1 MKKIFDF
8 LFFALLST
16 SVFAQ
21 TVSGIVKD
29 DKGNPLPN
37 ASVFIKDKKGGT
49 SCNTKGEF
57 FLNLSPGNYTLLC
70 QHVGYK
76 RETKTITVADKDISA
91 DFTLSLL
98 DFTMEEVIVR
108 SGENPG
114 NEIIKNAIRMRPVYQ
129 KQLDNFICEVYTKG
143 QMKLRD
149 YPKKILGQ
157 KVDLGDGDTSKNKI
171 IYLSETISTYSVR
184 KPNDRKIEVHSSK
197 VSGSSN
203 SYGLAAPQFYSMY
216 DNNVQI
222 GTSLNPRGFISPIS
236 ENARNYYK
244 YKYEG
249 AFFEDGKMIS
259 RILVTPKRKYEP
271 LFSGYINI
279 IEHEWRI
286 HSLKLQLTK
295 VSQMEF
301 LDSLTLEQIYVP
313 YSDSLWVL
321 HNQIIYPYIKILGID
336 AYGSFVNVYSKF
348 EPDPDF
354 KRNYFDNTILKY
366 TDSSNRKTESFW
378 DETRPM
384 KLLDEEIKDY
394 RKKDSLE
401 QVSRNPTYLDSIDR
415 VRNKFSV
422 IGILLTGETVS
433 KEKKRVSYYFRPLT
447 EQVSFNIVE
456 GLVMN
461 ASATYTKRLDSIVG
475 RRTLR
480 ITPTM
485 RYGFSNHHF
494 NAWLSSTYTFG
505 KKYVSSINISGGK
518 RVFQFN
524 NASPIGARS
533 NTLATLFGRNNLLK
547 LYEAWY
553 LRGSFTKGIG
563 EGLTWSMGFD
573 YQDRMPLENTTDYS
587 FFKKEGKQFTPNYPA
602 ELVSSNIT
610 RHQAFTLNFGLT
622 WQPGA
627 KYIELPG
634 QKINIGSK
642 WPTFSIGYTRVFD
655 EIVGSDVDYTKWRFS
670 ITDIWRLKLL
680 GVLNYRLGMGGFIEK
695 NIVEVPDY
703 QHFNGNIS
711 TLATA
716 YLNSFQIL
724 PIYEFSN
731 TSKFYALAHVEHH
744 FNGFLTNKIPG
755 FRKLNWYLV
764 TGVNAFHHGST
775 DYTEVFVGLENI
787 FKSFRIDYYWSFKDA
802 KKFGNDFRIGLVTR
816 LSRGSDD

>member
-1 MKKIFDF
+1 MKIFF
-8 LFFALLST
+8 QL
-16 SVFAQ
+16 SVFVLIAITSFSQ
-21 TVSGIVKD
+21 TISGVVKD

-37 ASVFIKDKKGGT
+37 ASVYIKDRKGGT
-49 SCNTKGEF
+49 SCNSEGKY
-57 FLNLSPGNYTLLC
+57 FLKLSPGTYTLIA
-70 QHVGYK
+70 QYVGYK
-76 RETKTITVADKDISA
+76 RDVRTITVSDKDIVQ
-91 DFTLSLL
+91 DFVLSIV

-108 SGENPG
+108 SGENPA
-114 NEIIKNAIRMRPVYQ
+114 NDIIKNAIRMRPTYQ
-129 KQLDNFICEVYTKG
+129 KQLNEFICEVYTKG
-143 QMKLRD
+143 QMRLRD

-157 KVDLGDGDTSKNKI
+157 KVDFGDGDTSKNKI
-171 IYLSETISTYSVR
+171 IYLSETISTYSVE
-184 KPNDRKIEVHSSK
+184 KPNHRKIEVHSSK
-197 VSGSSN
+197 VSGQAN

-222 GTSLNPRGFISPIS
+222 GTNLNPRGFISPIAD
-236 ENARNYYK
+236 NARNYYK

-259 RILVTPKRKYEP
+259 KVLVTPKRKYEP

-279 IEHEWRI
+279 VEHEWRI
-286 HSLKLQLTK
+286 HSLRLQLTK
-295 VSQMEF
+295 ESQMEF
-301 LDSLTLEQIYVP
+301 LDTLTLEQLYIP
-313 YSDSLWVL
+313 YNDSLWVL
-321 HNQIIYPYIKILGID
+321 HNQVIYPNIKIFGID

-348 EPDPDF
+348 DPAPGF
-354 KRNYFDNTILKY
+354 KKNYFDNTVLKY

-384 KLLDEEIKDY
+384 KLLEEEIKDY

-401 QVSRNPTYLDSIDR
+401 QVSKNPTYLDSIDR
-415 VRNKFSV
+415 VKNKLSV
-422 IGILLTGETVS
+422 SGLLLTGQSFT
-433 KEKKRVSYYFRPLT
+433 KEKNRETFYFRSLT

-456 GLVMN
+456 GLVLN
-461 ASATYTKRLDSIVG
+461 ASGTYTKRLDSTVG
-475 RRTLR
+475 RRSLR
-480 ITPTM
+480 ITPTI

-533 NTLATLFGRNNLLK
+533 NTMATLFGRNNLLK

-553 LRGSFTKGIG
+553 LRGSVTKGIG

-573 YQDRMPLENTTDYS
+573 YQDRMPLDNTSDYS
-587 FFKKEGKQFTPNYPA
+587 VFKKNGKQFTPNYPT
-602 ELVSSNIT
+602 ELISSNFI
-610 RHQAFTLNFGLT
+610 RHQAFTLNFGMT

-642 WPTFSIGYTRVFD
+642 WPTFSLGYTRVFD

-670 ITDIWRLKLL
+670 VTDIWRLKLF

-695 NIVEVPDY
+695 NKVEVPDY

-731 TSKFYALAHVEHH
+731 TSRFYALAHVEHH

-764 TGVNAFHHGST
+764 TGVNAFHFDKT

-787 FKSFRIDYYWSFKDA
+787 LKSFRIDYYWSFKDA

-816 LSRGSDD
+816 LGRGSDD

>member
-1 MKKIFDF
+1 MKR
-8 LFFALLST
+8 FFEFILLASLST
-16 SVFAQ
+16 STFAQ
-21 TVSGIVKD
+21 TVSGIVSD

-49 SCNTKGEF
+49 SCNSKGQY
-57 FLNLSPGNYTLLC
+57 FLNLSPGNYTLIC

-76 RETKTITVADKDISA
+76 RETKNIVVADKDITA
-91 DFTLSLL
+91 DFALSIL

-108 SGENPG
+108 SGDNPA
-114 NEIIKNAIRMRPVYQ
+114 NDIIKNAIRMRPVYQ
-129 KQLDNFICEVYTKG
+129 KQLNKFVCEVYTKG

-157 KVDLGDGDTSKNKI
+157 KLDFEDGDTSKNKI
-171 IYLSETISTYSVR
+171 IYLSETISTYSVE
-184 KPNDRKIEVHSSK
+184 KPNNRKIEVHSSK
-197 VSGSSN
+197 VSGNSN

-216 DNNVQI
+216 ENNVQI

-236 ENARNYYK
+236 DNAKNYYK
-244 YKYEG
+244 YKFEG
-249 AFFEDGKMIS
+249 AFFEDGKMIN

-279 IEHEWRI
+279 VENEWRI

-295 VSQMEF
+295 ASQMEF
-301 LDSLTLEQIYVP
+301 LDTLTLEQMYVP
-313 YSDSLWVL
+313 YDDSLWVL
-321 HNQIIYPYIKILGID
+321 HNQVIYPSLKILGID

-348 EPDPDF
+348 DPDPDF
-354 KRNYFDNTILKY
+354 KRNYFDNTVLKY

-394 RKKDSLE
+394 RKKDSIE
-401 QVSRNPTYLDSIDR
+401 QVSKNPTYLDSIDR
-415 VRNKFSV
+415 VRNKISV
-422 IGILLTGETVS
+422 MGLLLTGETVS
-433 KEKKRVSYYFRPLT
+433 REKKRVTYYIRPLT
-447 EQVSFNIVE
+447 EQVSYNIVE

-461 ASATYTKRLDSIVG
+461 ASATYSKRLDSTVG

-480 ITPTM
+480 ITPTI

-505 KKYVSSINISGGK
+505 KKYVSSINLSGGK

-533 NTLATLFGRNNLLK
+533 NSLATLIGRKNLMK

-553 LRGSFTKGIG
+553 MRGSFTKGIG
-563 EGLTWSMGFD
+563 EGLTWSIGFE
-573 YQDRMPLENTTDYS
+573 YQDRMPLDNTTDYS
-587 FFKKEGKQFTPNYPA
+587 FFHPKNKEFTVNYPT
-602 ELVSSNIT
+602 ELMSENLK
-610 RHQAFTLNFGLT
+610 RHQAFTLNFGVT

-634 QKINIGSK
+634 QKINIGSR
-642 WPTFSIGYTRVFD
+642 WPAFSVGYTRVFD
-655 EIVGSDVDYTKWRFS
+655 EIVGSDVDYAKWRFS
-670 ITDIWRLKLL
+670 VTDIWRLKMI
-680 GVLNYRLGMGGFIEK
+680 GVLNYRIGMGGFFERNK
-695 NIVEVPDY
+695 VEVPDY

-711 TLATA
+711 RLATA

-731 TSKFYALAHVEHH
+731 TSKFHVLGHVEHH

-764 TGVNAFHHGST
+764 SGINAFHYSST
-775 DYTEVFVGLENI
+775 DYTEFFVGFENI
-787 FKSFRIDYYWSFKDA
+787 LKSFRIDYYFSQKDG
-802 KKFGNDFRIGLVTR
+802 KKFDSNFRIGLVTR
-816 LSRGSDD
+816 LGRGSDD

>member
-1 MKKIFDF
+1 MKKIIDF
-8 LFFALLST
+8 LLLTLLST
-16 SVFAQ
+16 SLLAQ
-21 TVSGIVKD
+21 TVSGVVKD
-29 DKGNPLPN
+29 DKGIPLPN

-49 SCNTKGEF
+49 SCNSKGEF

-76 RETKTITVADKDISA
+76 RDTKSITVTDKDITV

-98 DFTMEEVIVR
+98 DFTMEEVVVR

-157 KVDLGDGDTSKNKI
+157 KLDFEDGDTSKNKI

-197 VSGSSN
+197 VSGNSN

-216 DNNVQI
+216 ENNVQI

-244 YKYEG
+244 YKFEG

-279 IEHEWRI
+279 VEHEWRI

-295 VSQMEF
+295 ASQMEF
-301 LDSLTLEQIYVP
+301 LDTLTLEQIYVP

-321 HNQIIYPYIKILGID
+321 HNQVIYPSVKILGID
-336 AYGSFVNVYSKF
+336 MHGSFVNVYSKF
-348 EPDPDF
+348 DPNPDF

-401 QVSRNPTYLDSIDR
+401 QASKNPTYLDSIDR

-422 IGILLTGETVS
+422 MGILLTGESIS
-433 KEKKRVSYYFRPLT
+433 KEKKRVTYYFRPLT

-461 ASATYTKRLDSIVG
+461 VSGTYTKRLDSVVG

-480 ITPTM
+480 ITPTI

-505 KKYVSSINISGGK
+505 KKYVSSINVSGGK

-524 NASPIGARS
+524 NASPIGPRS

-563 EGLTWSMGFD
+563 EGLTWSMGFE
-573 YQDRMPLENTTDYS
+573 YQDRMPLENTSDYS
-587 FFKKEGKQFTPNYPA
+587 FFKKEGKQFTPNYPI

-642 WPTFSIGYTRVFD
+642 WPTFSAGYTRVFD

-670 ITDIWRLKLL
+670 ITDIWRLKMI
-680 GVLNYRLGMGGFIEK
+680 GILNYRLGMGGFIEK

-764 TGVNAFHHGST
+764 TGVNAFHHRST

-787 FKSFRIDYYWSFKDA
+787 LKSFRVDYYWSFKDG
-802 KKFGNDFRIGLVTR
+802 KRFGNDFRIGLVTR
-816 LSRGSDD
+816 LGRGNDD